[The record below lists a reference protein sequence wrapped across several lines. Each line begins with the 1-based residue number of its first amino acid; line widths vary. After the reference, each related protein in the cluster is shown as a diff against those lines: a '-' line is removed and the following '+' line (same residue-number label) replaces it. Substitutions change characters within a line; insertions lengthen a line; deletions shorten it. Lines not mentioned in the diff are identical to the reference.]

1 MANLNLD
8 FLMSG
13 KQFTG
18 KLKENSIPNIITNGV
33 TPKCVWSAKNSK
45 SNNFY
50 QIKEEITKLKNL
62 SK

>member
-1 MANLNLD
+1 MENLNLD

-18 KLKENSIPNIITNGV
+18 KLKENTRPNTIINGV
-33 TPKCVWSAKNSK
+33 TQKCVWSAKHSK

-50 QIKEEITKLKNL
+50 QIKEEITKLKDS

>member
-13 KQFTG
+13 KQFTS
-18 KLKENSIPNIITNGV
+18 KLKENTRPNTITNGV
-33 TPKCVWSAKNSK
+33 TPKCVWSVKNSK

-50 QIKEEITKLKNL
+50 QIKEEITKLKD
-62 SK
+62 SGK